1 MQHFAKAA
9 LLALALA
16 APLALAGE
24 LEERAAIR
32 EPIERAYQSGDY
44 ETIERL
50 HTEYSDFAHKRTSSG
65 AFKMGLLIDG
75 LVEPS
80 GATTEVFQRDI
91 ARTKRWAEVHPGSPF
106 GWVLYANAVKA
117 YGGFVRG
124 GGYANTVSDAAWA
137 VLHETNQ
144 RAAKILNDHR
154 EVASRT
160 SSWHAIM
167 IVIGRNEGWPID
179 DIRRVFD
186 EGVALAPLDFRLYH
200 YMQDAL
206 LPKWEGS
213 TAELDAF
220 VRDASAKAP
229 PAFGTELYARLY
241 SGIEEGQFPRTLYRD
256 SLVDWP
262 TMKAGLNAWTAHF
275 PTTWNRN
282 IFAYHA
288 CLAAD
293 RQATVALFK
302 DIGSQREPEIWS
314 SPDGRDM
321 FGDCARWAADP
332 TTGGDSPIAPP
343 RPKPGSSAGGLQAGT
358 RTAIVRAG

>member
-1 MQHFAKAA
+1 MHHALKAA
-9 LLALALA
+9 LLALMLA
-16 APLALAGE
+16 APLAHAGE
-24 LEERAAIR
+24 LEERIAIR

-44 ETIERL
+44 ATIERL
-50 HTEYSDFAHKRTSSG
+50 HNQYSDLARERTSSG

-80 GATTEVFQRDI
+80 NATADVFQRDI
-91 ARTKRWAEVHPGSPF
+91 ARTKRWAEVHPDSAF

-124 GGYANTVSDAAWA
+124 GGYANTVTDAAWA

-154 EVASRT
+154 EVASHT

-167 IVIGRNEGWPID
+167 IVIGRNEGWPIA

-186 EGVALAPLDFRLYH
+186 EGVARAPMDFRLYH

-206 LPKWEGS
+206 LPKWRGS
-213 TAELDAF
+213 NAELDEF
-220 VRDASAKAP
+220 VRDVSAKAP
-229 PAFGTELYARLY
+229 PAFGMELYARLY
-241 SGIEEGQFPRTLYRD
+241 SGIEEEEFPRTLYRD

-262 TMKAGLNAWTAHF
+262 AMKAGLTAWTAHF
-275 PTTWNRN
+275 PTPWNRN

-293 RQATVALFK
+293 REATMALFK
-302 DIGSQREPEIWS
+302 EISNQREPEIWD
-314 SPDGRDM
+314 SPAEQDA
-321 FGDCARWAADP
+321 FSDCARWAADP
-332 TTGGDSPIAPP
+332 AAGGDSPIAPP
-343 RPKPGSSAGGLQAGT
+343 RPSPSAGVGGLQAGT
-358 RTAIVRAG
+358 LTATFPAG